1 MLPAVELDD
10 QMSICAEE
18 VDNKSVDRKLSSE
31 FPAGKSAITQAK
43 PQRPLRM
50 SLVATQVPCCFGAG
64 LHRPNPL
71 TPTLSP
77 PGRGSSP
84 RSFSAV
90 LGPRSLS
97 GRSPSKWQIA

>member
-64 LHRPNPL
+64 LHRPNPPP
-71 TPTLSP
+71 PTLSP
-77 PGRGSSP
+77 PGGRGSP
-84 RSFSAV
+84 RSFFAFAPSCWP
-90 LGPRSLS
+90 LGR
-97 GRSPSKWQIA
+97 RPSRMQVA

>member
-10 QMSICAEE
+10 QMSVCAKE
-18 VDNKSVDRKLSSE
+18 VDSKSVDRKLSSK
-31 FPAGKSAITQAK
+31 FPAAEPAVTEAK

-50 SLVATQVPCCFGAG
+50 SLVATQVPRCFRAG

-77 PGRGSSP
+77 AGRGSSP
-84 RSFSAV
+84 RSFSAETA
-90 LGPRSLS
+90 PCSLF
-97 GRSPSKWQIA
+97 GRRPSRWQIA